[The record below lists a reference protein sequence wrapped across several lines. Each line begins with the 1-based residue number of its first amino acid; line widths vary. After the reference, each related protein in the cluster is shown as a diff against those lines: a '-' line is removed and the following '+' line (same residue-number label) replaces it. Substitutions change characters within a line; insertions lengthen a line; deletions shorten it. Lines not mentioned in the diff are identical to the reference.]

1 MTDDIPSISILGVKI
16 HRVDM
21 AATLDLVRG
30 YIASGKPHIIVTL
43 DAAGVARAQDDP
55 DYRDLVNSADLVTP
69 DGAGVLWAA
78 RKLGTP
84 LIERVSGVEIAREM
98 CRIAAED
105 GFAIYFLGAA
115 PGIAEQASA
124 NLAKQYPGLQIAG
137 THDGY
142 FDSSRDREIAALVK
156 SSGAKALMV
165 AMGVPRQ
172 EKFIRDN
179 MNELGVCVAIGVGG
193 SFDVF
198 SGKVKRAP
206 EWWQRHGMEWLYRL
220 MMDPRNKIAK
230 VWSLRK
236 FVALVLKE
244 RIGEKRRES
253 SMARGRRLEK

>member
-1 MTDDIPSISILGVKI
+1 MDETPFVTLLGVKI

-21 AATLDLVRG
+21 ASTLDLIREFV
-30 YIASGKPHIIVTL
+30 ASGKPHIIVTA
-43 DAAGVARAQDDP
+43 DAAGVVRAQTDAEF
-55 DYRDLVNSADLVTP
+55 RELVNNADLVTP
-69 DGAGVLWAA
+69 DGAGVLWGA

-105 GFAIYFLGAA
+105 GFSIYFLGAA
-115 PGIAEQASA
+115 PGVAELAAA

-142 FDSSRDREIAALVK
+142 FDPSHDAEIAAMVK
-156 SSGAKALMV
+156 ASGAKALLV
-165 AMGVPRQ
+165 AMGIPRQ
-172 EKFIRDN
+172 EEFIRDN
-179 MNELGVCVAIGVGG
+179 MEQLGVCVAMGVGG

-206 EWWQRHGMEWLYRL
+206 DWWQRHGLEWLYRL
-220 MMDPRNKIAK
+220 AMDPRNKIAK

-236 FVALVLKE
+236 FVSLVLRA
-244 RIGEKRRES
+244 RIADPPK
-253 SMARGRRLEK
+253 

>member
-1 MTDDIPSISILGVKI
+1 MDETPFVTLLGVKV

-21 AATLDLVRG
+21 AATLALIREFV
-30 YIASGKPHIIVTL
+30 ACEKPHIIVTA
-43 DAAGVARAQDDP
+43 DASGIVRARDDAE
-55 DYRDLVNSADLVTP
+55 YRQIVNSADLVTP
-69 DGAGVLWAA
+69 DGAGVLWGA

-98 CRIAAED
+98 CRLAAEE

-115 PGIAEQASA
+115 PGVAELAA
-124 NLAKQYPGLQIAG
+124 ENLAKQYPGLQIAG

-142 FDSSRDREIAALVK
+142 FDPSQDTEIAALVK
-156 SSGAKALMV
+156 ASGAKALLV
-165 AMGVPRQ
+165 AMGIPRQ

-179 MNELGVCVAIGVGG
+179 MDELGVCVAMGVGG

-206 EWWQRHGMEWLYRL
+206 EWWQRHGLEWFYRFA
-220 MMDPRNKIAK
+220 MDPKNKISK

-236 FVALVLKE
+236 FVSLVLKA
-244 RIGEKRRES
+244 RIAETRR
-253 SMARGRRLEK
+253 